1 MRSEQVADISRRNA
15 QATRTTHGLRTA
27 EMALL
32 RKLMQDLREEQRR
45 VMELVKLHIEDIP
58 TLAAGGLN
66 DWRCRMLI
74 GNSRDAISV
83 DLPVTRRRAV
93 GRQKLR
99 LRLRSIVPI
108 DDVVL
113 GVADRRSEYV
123 QSCCGDR

>member
-1 MRSEQVADISRRNA
+1 MPRPAGRAAGPEHPAEGRGNCDPFRAYAAVRSVA
-15 QATRTTHGLRTA
+15 
-27 EMALL
+27 
-32 RKLMQDLREEQRR
+32 
-45 VMELVKLHIEDIP
+45 KLHIEDIP
-58 TLAAGGLN
+58 ALAAGGLN
-66 DWRCRMLI
+66 DWRCGMLI

-113 GVADRRSEYV
+113 GVADRRSE
-123 QSCCGDR
+123 